1 MDKRLVISKKIR
13 DDYGT
18 LVCFCKKH
26 DLNLNTF
33 KQVLYGYAKSK
44 PITDLLIKK
53 GYLNIKD

>member
-18 LVCFCKKH
+18 LVCFCKKNN
-26 DLNLNTF
+26 LNLNTF

-44 PITDLLIKK
+44 TIMDLLVKK
-53 GYLNIKD
+53 GYISEKD